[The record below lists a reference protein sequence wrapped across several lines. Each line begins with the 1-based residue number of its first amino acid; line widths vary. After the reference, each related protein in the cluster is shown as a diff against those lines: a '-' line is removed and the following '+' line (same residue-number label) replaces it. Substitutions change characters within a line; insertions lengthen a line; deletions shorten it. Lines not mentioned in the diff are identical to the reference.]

1 MATSM
6 KRIAMGVAA
15 MVLVAMVALF
25 ATGCGQD
32 AKAANKYIAGTY
44 TGEGKG
50 MSGTIEVTLT
60 VDDNDIVSVDDVSD
74 PGETAGIGG
83 KEAIED
89 GTFSDQIMDAQSA
102 DIDGVSGATMTT
114 NGVKEAVEDAL
125 DQATNP
131 DYQAS

>member
-6 KRIAMGVAA
+6 KRIGLGVVA

-32 AKAANKYIAGTY
+32 AKAAGKYIAGTY

-50 MSGTIEVTLT
+50 MGGTIEVTLT
-60 VDDNDIVSVDDVSD
+60 VDDNAIASVDEITD

-89 GTFSDQIMDAQSA
+89 GTFIDQIMETQSA
-102 DIDGVSGATMTT
+102 EIDGVSGATITT
-114 NGVKEAVEDAL
+114 DGVKTAVEDAL
-125 DQATNP
+125 EQAANP